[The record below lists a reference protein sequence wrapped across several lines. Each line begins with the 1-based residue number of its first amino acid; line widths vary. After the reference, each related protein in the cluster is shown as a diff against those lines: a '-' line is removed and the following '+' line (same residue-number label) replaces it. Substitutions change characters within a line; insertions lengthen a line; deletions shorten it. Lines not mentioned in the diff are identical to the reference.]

1 MNTNKI
7 YAESIVN
14 EYSKKEDSKVVR
26 LKKLDRMVKNPA
38 NIFVFTF
45 GIISALLLGVGMC
58 LTMRV
63 IGNGSTAQFVIG
75 IIVGILGIV
84 GIGAN
89 FPIYKYIL
97 KCRKEKYAE
106 DIIELAKEI
115 EKEN

>member
-45 GIISALLLGVGMC
+45 GIISALLFGVGMC

-75 IIVGILGIV
+75 IIVGLLGIA

-97 KCRKEKYAE
+97 KCRKEKYAG